1 MFKRFQSFRP
11 PPLFLPRVAGED
23 ERGGIERSVAVERLE
38 PPEKWRHGMKTSGLR
53 TPLPASAALYPL
65 VFFFA
70 TPVYS
75 QTPFYQGKTISIVQG
90 RDPGGTGDMRVR
102 AMIPVLQKYIPGNP
116 NIVSENMPG
125 GGGRRAENKVN
136 RFARP

>member
-53 TPLPASAALYPL
+53 TPLTASAALYAL
-65 VFFFA
+65 VFLFA
-70 TPVYS
+70 TPVCCRPAHPRS
-75 QTPFYQGKTISIVQG
+75 ESKLFRTPC
-90 RDPGGTGDMRVR
+90 
-102 AMIPVLQKYIPGNP
+102 A
-116 NIVSENMPG
+116 
-125 GGGRRAENKVN
+125 RRSKI
-136 RFARP
+136 RSFTRSFS